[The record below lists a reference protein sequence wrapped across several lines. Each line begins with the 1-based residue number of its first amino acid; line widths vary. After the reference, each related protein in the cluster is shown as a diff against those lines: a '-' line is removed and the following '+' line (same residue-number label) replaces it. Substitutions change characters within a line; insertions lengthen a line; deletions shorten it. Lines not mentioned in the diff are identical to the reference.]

1 MCTGLLKTIDLKII
15 WAEYPL
21 AKPEGNDECWGKNTK
36 GNRECPYGPER
47 QSGQRTFMYRLLI
60 SRRWWT

>member
-21 AKPEGNDECWGKNTK
+21 AKPEGNDECWGKTPKETVSALTVRNV
-36 GNRECPYGPER
+36 NQANAHLCIDY
-47 QSGQRTFMYRLLI
+47 
-60 SRRWWT
+60 